1 MVFCQELLIN
11 YIEYMF
17 ANFLGRFS
25 HDLGIDLGTKNTL
38 VYMNDKGIVINEPSV
53 VAINKR
59 TNEILEVG
67 EAANR
72 MVGKT
77 PGHIEAIK
85 PLVDGVISDFEVTEK
100 MLKYFI
106 TKVHQENFALIP
118 RPRVVIGIPLDLTE
132 VERKAVE
139 DAAKSAGA
147 RKVYLIEEAMAAAIG
162 AHLPVIDA
170 TATMVV
176 DIGGGSSEIAVISLG
191 GVVTWKSLRLAGNE
205 FDNNIIE
212 YIREEFNI
220 LIGEQ
225 IAESIK
231 IKIGSAMPLDE
242 PKEMEVRGRDLITG
256 LPKAIIVNDVQ
267 IREALSRTVS
277 KITDNIKTI
286 LETTPPELVSDIY
299 ERGIFLSGGG
309 ALLRGLDKAI
319 SLAAKIPVKIA
330 EDPLTC
336 VVRGTGYL
344 LENKELF
351 EKVKQIVKSRNL
363 SIYEQLE
370 EIKPIDTVSTDT
382 TLQQAREI
390 KTQRIKQS
398 IKETI
403 KSLINENIN
412 PTKYKVNK
420 RTGISFITLN
430 KYYQLILDEVT
441 NEKIIKTTI

>member
-1 MVFCQELLIN
+1 
-11 YIEYMF
+11 MF
-17 ANFLGRFS
+17 AKLLGRFS

-38 VYMNDKGIVINEPSV
+38 VYVTDKGVVINEPSV

-106 TKVHQENFALIP
+106 TKVHNENFALIP

-139 DAAKSAGA
+139 DAARSAGA

-162 AHLPVIDA
+162 AHLPVTEA

-176 DIGGGSSEIAVISLG
+176 DIGGGTTEIAVISLG

-231 IKIGSAMPLDE
+231 VKIGSAMPLDE
-242 PKEMEVRGRDLITG
+242 PKEMEIRGRDLITG
-256 LPKAIIVNDVQ
+256 LPKAIMVNDIQ
-267 IREALSRTVS
+267 IREAISRTIV
-277 KITDNIKTI
+277 KIVDNIKTI

-309 ALLRGLDKAI
+309 ALLQGLDRAI

-344 LENKELF
+344 LGNKELL
-351 EKVKQIVKSRNL
+351 EKVVLPSSSGK
-363 SIYEQLE
+363 
-370 EIKPIDTVSTDT
+370 
-382 TLQQAREI
+382 
-390 KTQRIKQS
+390 
-398 IKETI
+398 
-403 KSLINENIN
+403 
-412 PTKYKVNK
+412 
-420 RTGISFITLN
+420 
-430 KYYQLILDEVT
+430 
-441 NEKIIKTTI
+441 